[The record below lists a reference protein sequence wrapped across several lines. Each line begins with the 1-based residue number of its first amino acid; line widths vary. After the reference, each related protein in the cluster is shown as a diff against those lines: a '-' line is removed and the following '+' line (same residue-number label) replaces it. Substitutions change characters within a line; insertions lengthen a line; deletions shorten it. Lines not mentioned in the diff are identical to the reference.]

1 MKLRYWIPTLFCI
14 AASYHCG
21 KNLRI
26 GEPAV
31 PASAALKNARNKKIL
46 IVVSAH
52 GEMGNSGKK
61 TGYWLSEVT
70 HFYHAVARHGF
81 EIDFASPGGAA
92 SVIDP
97 DSFNLGDDLN
107 RTFWE
112 NEALRRKI
120 ERPLA
125 PEKIKAAD
133 YAVIFYAGGHGTMWD
148 FPDNTALSSLAARIY
163 DSGGLVSAVCHGPSG
178 LVNIKLADGTKL
190 IAGKRV
196 TGFANSEEK
205 IVGKTAIVPFLL
217 QDKLSG
223 EGGVYS
229 SAFFPFSSH
238 VVSDGRLI
246 TGQNPN
252 SAGGTGEAVIELLE
266 KNPLP

>member
-1 MKLRYWIPTLFCI
+1 MNFKN
-14 AASYHCG
+14 AAALLIGALSIVSCG

-26 GEPAV
+26 GEPRVA
-31 PASAALKNARNKKIL
+31 ASTALKNAKNKKIL

-52 GEMGNSGKK
+52 ADMGESGKK

-70 HFYHAVARHGF
+70 HFYHAVATQGF
-81 EIDFASPGGAA
+81 EIDFVSPGGAA
-92 SVIDP
+92 SVMDP
-97 DSFNLGDDLN
+97 DSFDLGDDLN

-112 NEALRRKI
+112 NAALRQKL
-120 ERPLA
+120 ENPLS

-148 FPDNTALSSLAARIY
+148 FPDSSPLASLAGKIY
-163 DSGGLVSAVCHGPSG
+163 DANGVVSAVCHGPSG
-178 LVNIKLADGTKL
+178 LVNIRLADGSKL
-190 IAGKRV
+190 ISGKRV
-196 TGFANSEEK
+196 TGFSNGEEK
-205 IVGKTAIVPFLL
+205 IVGKTSIVPFLL

-223 EGGVYS
+223 EGGTYS
-229 SAFFPFSSH
+229 SAFLPFSSH

-246 TGQNPN
+246 TGQNPR
-252 SAGGTGEAVIELLE
+252 SAGGTGEAVIEYLE